1 MLFIFC
7 DIRKKYLKSNL
18 LNLFMLTITRSSF
31 FCTISMTVLVREM
44 IVRRERVVLRSCHL
58 FIPLTH

>member
-1 MLFIFC
+1 
-7 DIRKKYLKSNL
+7 
-18 LNLFMLTITRSSF
+18 MLTITLYF
-31 FCTISMTVLVREM
+31 VLLFCSISVTVLVREM